1 MTNYRN
7 QSYRNHPG
15 GMVGMCEDITRNSR
29 PVYLEDVL
37 AIGNRSQ
44 RRWAKKRLEKIER
57 SQAGASADV
66 STSSEIH
73 RAAPGATLQPTK
85 GNDK

>member
-15 GMVGMCEDITRNSR
+15 GMVGMCEDIRRSSR

-37 AIGNRSQ
+37 AMGNRSQ
-44 RRWAKKRLEKIER
+44 RRWAKKKLAKIEH
-57 SQAGASADV
+57 SQAASSADV
-66 STSSEIH
+66 STPQANH
-73 RAAPGATLQPTK
+73 GADVGASNPMK
-85 GNDK
+85 GTS